1 MQCFQVITIL
11 QILRKEIKKKT
22 KITLVA
28 GSVSTRDVTKTKAL
42 FNIYHYAVLASVVQ
56 RICFSSTYPLKIE
69 ESATGSEPGKSV
81 CESSSGLSLTNP
93 TNRVLTYFSY

>member
-1 MQCFQVITIL
+1 MARNTTEKLMQCFQVIL

-22 KITLVA
+22 KITLLA

-56 RICFSSTYPLKIE
+56 RMEGTMIF
-69 ESATGSEPGKSV
+69 
-81 CESSSGLSLTNP
+81 
-93 TNRVLTYFSY
+93 